1 MSRLLEWLRRR
12 QVRRVTVTTAP
23 ADVLLQSV
31 AVLRHFGARV
41 VRCDVEDGTLEARL
55 AAGARL
61 TLAAVED
68 AAGSRASIVPPS
80 TSQRT
85 TRAPKCRSTATL
97 CSSTSAGA
105 VVTVTRRT

>member
-1 MSRLLEWLRRR
+1 MPRLLEWLRRR
-12 QVRRVTVTTAP
+12 HVRRVTVTTVP

-55 AAGARL
+55 PAGARL

-68 AAGSRASIVPPS
+68 AAGSRVTLQTDGADWQGVA
-80 TSQRT
+80 RT
-85 TRAPKCRSTATL
+85 LENELIRGGLA
-97 CSSTSAGA
+97 
-105 VVTVTRRT
+105 

>member
-1 MSRLLEWLRRR
+1 MRGLPGWLCRRR
-12 QVRRVTVTTAP
+12 VRRVSVTTAP

-61 TLAAVED
+61 RLSAIEEAT
-68 AAGSRASIVPPS
+68 GSRVTMETDGADWHGVA
-80 TSQRT
+80 
-85 TRAPKCRSTATL
+85 RALESELARGGTA
-97 CSSTSAGA
+97 
-105 VVTVTRRT
+105 